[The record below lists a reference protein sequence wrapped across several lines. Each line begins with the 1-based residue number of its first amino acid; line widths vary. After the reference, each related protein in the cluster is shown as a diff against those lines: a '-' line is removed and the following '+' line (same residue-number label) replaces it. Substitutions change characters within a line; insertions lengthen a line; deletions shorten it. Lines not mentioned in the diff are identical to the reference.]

1 MFAGIFRTAVGA
13 ARERCAGIGDA
24 RDIGIADQ
32 RKDGMIKRCGAEL
45 DLATLGRVVI
55 RREHQAEEI
64 KLLFSQGGFV
74 LLREVLP
81 FRGQTADDLIR
92 FEPGLIHPG
101 KLREELQVAPVAR
114 SERHQRLRAT
124 RRARP
129 FE

>member
-1 MFAGIFRTAVGA
+1 
-13 ARERCAGIGDA
+13 
-24 RDIGIADQ
+24 
-32 RKDGMIKRCGAEL
+32 MIKRCGAEL
-45 DLATLGRVVI
+45 DLAPLGRIVVSG
-55 RREHQAEEI
+55 EHQAEEV
-64 KLLFSQGGFV
+64 KLLFAQSGFV

-81 FRGQTADDLIR
+81 FRGQAADDFIR

-114 SERHQRLRAT
+114 SKRHQRLRAT